1 MHERDSLL
9 TLKNSYT
16 MPTKSSNKV
25 TTGTGTNSTQDT
37 SSSTADTQNKAEKDS
52 TLKMGNTTVDK
63 SEMKNAPLHK
73 FFVDA
78 LKDIY
83 YAEDAIVKALENMQ
97 EAATTEELKDAFED
111 HQLQTK
117 KHISRLEKVFKS
129 IGEEPEKKKCDAIEG
144 IIKEGREV
152 IKSTEEGTMTRD
164 AALIIAAQKVEH
176 YEIATY
182 GGLVQLAITMG
193 HDKAADLL
201 DRTLQEEEDTDY
213 NLTEIA
219 ETYINFE
226 AEQED

>member
-1 MHERDSLL
+1 
-9 TLKNSYT
+9 
-16 MPTKSSNKV
+16 MPTKSANTA

-37 SSSTADTQNKAEKDS
+37 STTDAQNKTEKDE
-52 TLKMGNTTVDK
+52 TLKMGNANVEK

-129 IGEEPEKKKCDAIEG
+129 IDETPEKKKCDAIEG
-144 IIKEGREV
+144 IIKEGQEV

-201 DRTLQEEEDTDY
+201 ERTLQEEEDTDY

>member
-1 MHERDSLL
+1 MA
-9 TLKNSYT
+9 
-16 MPTKSSNKV
+16 TK
-25 TTGTGTNSTQDT
+25 TTENSTAT
-37 SSSTADTQNKAEKDS
+37 SAGNANTSAADK
-52 TLKMGNTTVDK
+52 KMKVDNASVDK
-63 SEMKNAPLHK
+63 NEMKNSPLHK
-73 FFVDA
+73 FFVSA

-83 YAEDAIVKALENMQ
+83 FAENAIIEALEKMQ

-117 KHISRLEKVFKS
+117 KHVSRLEKVFKL
-129 IGEEPEKKKCDAIEG
+129 IDETPAKKECEAIKG
-144 IIKEGREV
+144 IIKEGEEV
-152 IKSTEEGTMTRD
+152 IKSTEEGSMTRD

-182 GGLVQLAITMG
+182 GGLAQLAITMG

-201 DRTLQEEEDTDY
+201 EKTLQEEEDTDY

-219 ETYINFE
+219 ETFINFD

>member
-1 MHERDSLL
+1 MATKTSNTSDQNSSASDS
-9 TLKNSYT
+9 TQKTSE
-16 MPTKSSNKV
+16 
-25 TTGTGTNSTQDT
+25 NSTMKVDN
-37 SSSTADTQNKAEKDS
+37 A
-52 TLKMGNTTVDK
+52 TVQK
-63 SEMKNAPLHK
+63 EEMKNAPLHK

-83 YAEDAIVKALENMQ
+83 YAEDAIVSALEKMR

-117 KHISRLEKVFKS
+117 KHLSRLEKVFRLIDEK
-129 IGEEPEKKKCDAIEG
+129 PEKKKCDAIEG
-144 IIKEGREV
+144 IIKEGEEV
-152 IKSTEEGTMTRD
+152 IKSTETGSMTRD
-164 AALIIAAQKVEH
+164 VALIIAAQKVEH

-201 DRTLQEEEDTDY
+201 DKTLQEEEDTDY

-219 ETYINFE
+219 ETHINFE

>member
-1 MHERDSLL
+1 MA
-9 TLKNSYT
+9 
-16 MPTKSSNKV
+16 TKTNNTN
-25 TTGTGTNSTQDT
+25 TTSTDT
-37 SSSTADTQNKAEKDS
+37 AEVQSKTQNDS
-52 TLKMGNTTVDK
+52 KLTVGNATVEK

-83 YAEDAIVKALENMQ
+83 YAEEAIVSALEKMQ

-129 IGEEPEKKKCDAIEG
+129 IDENPEKKKCEAIEG
-144 IIKEGREV
+144 IIKEGEEV

-182 GGLVQLAITMG
+182 GGLVQLALTMG

>member
-1 MHERDSLL
+1 MA
-9 TLKNSYT
+9 
-16 MPTKSSNKV
+16 TKTENAA
-25 TTGTGTNSTQDT
+25 
-37 SSSTADTQNKAEKDS
+37 TATEK
-52 TLKMGNTTVDK
+52 KITVDNATVDEK
-63 SEMKNAPLHK
+63 EMKNSSLHK
-73 FFVDA
+73 FFVDS

-83 YAEDAIVKALENMQ
+83 FAEHAIIDALEKMQ

-117 KHISRLEKVFKS
+117 KHVSRLEKVFKL
-129 IGEEPEKKKCDAIEG
+129 IDEKPEKKECEAIKG
-144 IIKEGREV
+144 LIKEGEEI
-152 IKSTEEGTMTRD
+152 IKSTKEGSMTRD

-182 GGLVQLAITMG
+182 GGLAQLAITMG

-201 DRTLQEEEDTDY
+201 EKTLQEEEDTDY

-219 ETYINFE
+219 ETSINFD

>member
-1 MHERDSLL
+1 MATKTTENSNTTASASASTSGGNATADKKMKADNASVKDSM
-9 TLKNSYT
+9 KNS
-16 MPTKSSNKV
+16 S
-25 TTGTGTNSTQDT
+25 
-37 SSSTADTQNKAEKDS
+37 
-52 TLKMGNTTVDK
+52 
-63 SEMKNAPLHK
+63 LHQ
-73 FFVDA
+73 FFVSA

-83 YAEDAIVKALENMQ
+83 FAENAIIEALEKMQ

-117 KHISRLEKVFKS
+117 KHVSRLEKVFKL
-129 IGEEPEKKKCDAIEG
+129 IDEEPEKKECEAIKG
-144 IIKEGREV
+144 IIKEGEET
-152 IKSTEEGTMTRD
+152 IKSTKEGSMTRD

-182 GGLVQLAITMG
+182 GGLAQLAITMG

-201 DRTLQEEEDTDY
+201 EKTLQEEEDTDY

-219 ETYINFE
+219 ETFINLD